1 MAADGRNIV
10 LVGFMGTGKSA
21 VGKLLAERL
30 GRPFVDLDRKI
41 EKEVGRTVAQIF
53 QGEGENGFRKRERD
67 AVLQA
72 AALKGHVI
80 ATGGGVMMEEE
91 NVRLLKASGW
101 LVCLTASPEVIL
113 HRTTAA
119 LQTRPLL
126 GGGEPKGRI
135 EALLKLREPFYA
147 KADVAVDTSDKP
159 VKEIVEEIEK
169 WIAAKR

>member
-1 MAADGRNIV
+1 MKNVV

-41 EKEVGRTVAQIF
+41 EKEAGRSVAQIF
-53 QGEGENGFRKRERD
+53 QQDGEPGFRKREKE
-67 AVLQA
+67 AVRQA
-72 AALKGHVI
+72 AALREHVI
-80 ATGGGVMMEEE
+80 ATGGGVMMDEE
-91 NVRLLKASGW
+91 NVRLLKESGW

-126 GGGEPKGRI
+126 GGGKPKERI

-147 KADVAVDTSDKP
+147 KADVAVDTVDRP